1 MRIFAIDDE
10 PLMLR
15 LLHDEIAAAEPE
27 SEIHIFEKPSALLEK
42 IRVEKLVPDVVFLDI
57 EMPGLDGLSL
67 AVAIKREAPK
77 VRIIFV
83 TGYSQYALD
92 AYRIHANGYL
102 MKPVD
107 AAAIREELDLLP
119 ADKAPRPG
127 TLQVQCFGLF
137 EVFWHGKPLTF
148 SRRKTKELFA
158 YLVDRKGAF
167 CSTGEVISALWEESA
182 EEKDAKSYLRVLVN
196 DLTSVLRSIGMADV
210 LLRQRGQMAIKR
222 DLLDCDY
229 YRLLEG
235 DMVAM
240 HCFRGEYMKQYSWA
254 ELTTGR
260 LMFSEAG
267 ENVNFL

>member
-15 LLHDEIAAAEPE
+15 LLNDAIAAAEPGA
-27 SEIHIFEKPSALLEK
+27 EIHIFERPGTLLEA
-42 IRVEKLVPDVVFLDI
+42 ISVEKLLPDVVFLDI

-67 AVAIKREAPK
+67 AVAIKREAPRA
-77 VRIIFV
+77 RIIFV

-92 AYRIHANGYL
+92 AFRIHANGYL

-107 AAAIREELDLLP
+107 AAAIREELDQFP
-119 ADKAPRPG
+119 AVEAPRPG
-127 TLQVQCFGLF
+127 KLQVQCFGLF
-137 EVFWHGKPLTF
+137 EVFWQGEPLTF

-167 CSTGEVISALWEESA
+167 CSTGEVIAALWEDSA
-182 EEKDAKSYLRVLVN
+182 EAKDAKNYLRVLVN

-210 LLRQRGQMAIKR
+210 LLRQRGQIAVKR
-222 DLLDCDY
+222 DMLDCDY
-229 YRLLEG
+229 YRMLDG
-235 DMVAM
+235 DVDAL
-240 HCFRGEYMKQYSWA
+240 HLFRGEYMKQYSWA

-260 LMFSEAG
+260 LMFSEAE